1 MTKAKSK
8 QKTNPKTY
16 GLKSLK
22 EWLQILGKDFN
33 KKNLNEYTSPESR
46 NYAKNYRPTK
56 VILKK
61 FHDSNKSNDYMN
73 SSEKKRKKGN

>member
-1 MTKAKSK
+1 MKMTKAKSK

-33 KKNLNEYTSPESR
+33 KKNE
-46 NYAKNYRPTK
+46 TK
-56 VILKK
+56 KETK
-61 FHDSNKSNDYMN
+61 
-73 SSEKKRKKGN
+73 